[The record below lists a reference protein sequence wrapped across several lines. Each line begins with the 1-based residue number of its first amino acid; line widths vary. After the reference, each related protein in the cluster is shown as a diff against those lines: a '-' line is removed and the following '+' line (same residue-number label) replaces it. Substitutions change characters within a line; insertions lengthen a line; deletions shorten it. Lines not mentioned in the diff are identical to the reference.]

1 MQMIWRILCLIICS
15 VSCSSHQDIIGFYKR
30 LRWTQFI
37 LCPPAW
43 VSCLLCLG
51 AIITWVVTRRG
62 TVEWQ
67 WANVCSWQPF
77 LSHFVT
83 AIWDL
88 WAILILTMKM
98 QDSVTVEAGSTH
110 LIFSVEIGCPSKLH
124 SMFLEPEH
132 PVGYEIT
139 SRRPYCGWYQI
150 CASWQ
155 QYLWSMF
162 HRDLF
167 FFEVSSTFLNLS
179 FSRPQRHARRQ
190 TLCGLS
196 CTDRGKESKTAA
208 GQHCANWHR
217 FKVLTEQASHSNLSC
232 EWNMKT
238 WHTLHRLW
246 LWFNEL
252 PWNFQQLQA
261 AAWETESSYLVH
273 KYLKKAWNSFSPRFH
288 TTKSLTVT
296 CRSSCCGEPLHDLCM
311 SHTHTHTSHE
321 SQHTEPTW
329 IVHKPSLTYMEK
341 WCDSPLDRRVAVIL
355 LLVHSSL
362 FTLVSN
368 VSLFARGVSSDKS
381 PSEILQEPAGTACCC
396 CIQNILHK
404 ASEQEWAVSDNGFPK
419 DEWIE
424 EGKPVWA

>member
-132 PVGYEIT
+132 RVGYEIT

-238 WHTLHRLW
+238 WHKLHRLW

-311 SHTHTHTSHE
+311 SHTHTHHMKVNIRNLRE
-321 SQHTEPTW
+321 SYINH
-329 IVHKPSLTYMEK
+329 H
-341 WCDSPLDRRVAVIL
+341 
-355 LLVHSSL
+355 
-362 FTLVSN
+362 
-368 VSLFARGVSSDKS
+368 
-381 PSEILQEPAGTACCC
+381 
-396 CIQNILHK
+396 
-404 ASEQEWAVSDNGFPK
+404 
-419 DEWIE
+419 
-424 EGKPVWA
+424 